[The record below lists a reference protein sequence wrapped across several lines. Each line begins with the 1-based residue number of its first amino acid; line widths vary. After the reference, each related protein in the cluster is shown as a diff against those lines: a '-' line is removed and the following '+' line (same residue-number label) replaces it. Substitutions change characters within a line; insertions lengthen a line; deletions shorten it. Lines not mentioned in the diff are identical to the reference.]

1 MGGEGCG
8 REEGVERMSIH
19 SETCNKNS
27 HSIDRERERER
38 EREERKRDGKK
49 TGRFIRSIYNHF
61 SRLPD
66 GSSEEI
72 SNRKLDRKSNWK
84 KSKITLSKSGN
95 NSRMYAIKDDA
106 VGSRR
111 FH

>member
-38 EREERKRDGKK
+38 ERERKEREMERKQDDLFA
-49 TGRFIRSIYNHF
+49 RFIITSAGCQMEAVRKYPIENSI
-61 SRLPD
+61 
-66 GSSEEI
+66 E
-72 SNRKLDRKSNWK
+72 NRIGKNQK
-84 KSKITLSKSGN
+84 
-95 NSRMYAIKDDA
+95 
-106 VGSRR
+106 
-111 FH
+111 